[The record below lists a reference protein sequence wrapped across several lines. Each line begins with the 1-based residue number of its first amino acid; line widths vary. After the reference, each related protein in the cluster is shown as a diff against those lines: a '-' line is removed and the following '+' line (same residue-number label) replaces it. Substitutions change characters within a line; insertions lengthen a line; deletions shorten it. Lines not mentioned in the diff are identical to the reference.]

1 MIYLNDVESGG
12 ETAFVNV
19 GLVLPPKAGMAVI
32 WNNLYPDGTPNPD
45 TLHQGMPVK
54 AGHKAIITKWFRKPA
69 SP

>member
-1 MIYLNDVESGG
+1 
-12 ETAFVNV
+12 
-19 GLVLPPKAGMAVI
+19 MAVI

-54 AGHKAIITKWFRKPA
+54 AGHKAIITKWFRKPP